1 MERIN
6 NDHSP
11 QINCLC
17 EMCKKLRKTK
27 KCPHPHKCLS
37 LATSL
42 IAKIHTRWN
51 PTIGPPHDTDVD
63 TERAASEGSNQN
75 EGITFNKSN
84 GTVDLRDAITI
95 FSESQTCSPNT
106 QPPTQ
111 RPATIC
117 NSTTMIYTDGA
128 CTNNRDK
135 DTTVGYGVWYGKNDP

>member
-17 EMCKKLRKTK
+17 EMCKQLRKTK

-51 PTIGPPHDTDVD
+51 PTIGPHMTLMWTLRGQLVKDPT
-63 TERAASEGSNQN
+63 RMKGSH
-75 EGITFNKSN
+75 
-84 GTVDLRDAITI
+84 
-95 FSESQTCSPNT
+95 
-106 QPPTQ
+106 
-111 RPATIC
+111 
-117 NSTTMIYTDGA
+117 STKAMEQWT
-128 CTNNRDK
+128 
-135 DTTVGYGVWYGKNDP
+135 